1 MIAQEK
7 GNALCAHNHPFTP
20 PPNRAK
26 QMANTDGNQGWMNE
40 TEKGKNQPEPFQWS
54 QSVQE
59 AFAIDIGTAAL
70 GHCALPLPPHPAW
83 HQPLADG
90 FPLSGKHHS
99 KYVPACMAETVEE

>member
-7 GNALCAHNHPFTP
+7 GNAFCAHNHPFTP
-20 PPNRAK
+20 RPNRAK

-70 GHCALPLPPHPAW
+70 GHCALPLPPHPAR
-83 HQPLADG
+83 HQTLADG